1 MGLLE
6 RVTMLLRANL
16 NDLIDRAEEPETVL
30 KQVIL
35 DMQNQLLQVKTQVAM
50 AVADQH
56 LLEKKLK
63 EHRDRQADALRQ
75 AEFALEKGREDLAR
89 HAAEQSFSAAELA
102 ASFARQL
109 EDQRLQVE
117 NLKSVLFRL
126 GNKLGEA
133 RTRSELL
140 MSQQRRARALG
151 RAVEAHAAIDAG
163 ATSMAF
169 DRMNDKVQRA
179 EAVSQ
184 AKAELETADQLQE
197 QLLALGKQEKID
209 RILEEIRQRKGVA

>member
-16 NDLIDRAEEPETVL
+16 NDLLDRAEEPEKVL

-56 LLEKKLK
+56 LLEKKLREQRK
-63 EHRDRQADALRQ
+63 NESDHLHQ
-75 AEFALEKGREDLAR
+75 AELALEKGREDLAR
-89 HAAEQSFSAAELA
+89 HAAEQSLTAGQLA
-102 ASFARQL
+102 DSFAQQL

-117 NLKSVLFRL
+117 NLKAALL
-126 GNKLGEA
+126 NLQGKLREA
-133 RTRSELL
+133 QTRSELL
-140 MSQQRRARALG
+140 MSQQRRARALD
-151 RAVEAHAAIDAG
+151 RAVDARSAIDAG
-163 ATSMAF
+163 AASIVF
-169 DRMNDKVQRA
+169 DRMEDKVHRS

-184 AKAELETADQLQE
+184 AKAEVENADTLHRE
-197 QLLALGKQEKID
+197 LLALGKQERID
-209 RILEEIRQRKGVA
+209 QILEEIRRRKGAA